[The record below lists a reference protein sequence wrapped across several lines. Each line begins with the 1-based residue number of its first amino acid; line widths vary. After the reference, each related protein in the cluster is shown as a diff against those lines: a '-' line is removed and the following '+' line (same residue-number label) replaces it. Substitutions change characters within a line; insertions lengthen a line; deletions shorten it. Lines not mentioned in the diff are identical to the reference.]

1 MKRSIALLAALLCC
15 SLAYAAQAP
24 DTLARKVV
32 DGFKKRPAIESVEVT
47 AASPRGYNLTV
58 WYKATPT
65 IADAK
70 RDTGALV
77 KSILKE
83 LVADGVN
90 PSEDFISVHV
100 HAGEKGRGV
109 TGKAVAADYAQ
120 SYYNPVQDQVVFEV
134 AK

>member
-1 MKRSIALLAALLCC
+1 MKRLIVALAGLSCSIAF
-15 SLAYAAQAP
+15 AAQAP
-24 DTLARKVV
+24 EALAKKVV
-32 DGFKKRPAIESVEVT
+32 DGFKKGATVEAVEVT
-47 AASPRGYNLTV
+47 EAKQRRFNLTV
-58 WYKATPT
+58 WYKAAPT
-65 IADAK
+65 VADAK

-90 PSEDFISVHV
+90 PSDEFVIVRV
-100 HAGEKGRGV
+100 HAGKRDKGV

-120 SYYNPVQDQVVFEV
+120 SFYDPNTDQVKFEI